1 MFQVLLRSPRISRV
15 GRFSRMVAVQCGA
28 RYERRLRGG
37 KMKAFWRKV
46 PEARRSKKRGSASMR
61 QNPRAPAIAECFLS
75 RPRPPLGPARLP
87 FKIICSSHPPPS
99 PSSVDIQRYALGV
112 LSGLRASGLG
122 FPHGDTPARS
132 SSRLVRLRAG
142 PSRPFRAGSA
152 TRLARV
158 SCDRASARPF
168 RAPPSLQRIL
178 TLQKEML

>member
-1 MFQVLLRSPRISRV
+1 MTSPKTQLI
-15 GRFSRMVAVQCGA
+15 
-28 RYERRLRGG
+28 LD
-37 KMKAFWRKV
+37 
-46 PEARRSKKRGSASMR
+46 
-61 QNPRAPAIAECFLS
+61 
-75 RPRPPLGPARLP
+75 
-87 FKIICSSHPPPS
+87 SHDYLNDHYS

-168 RAPPSLQRIL
+168 RAPPSLQRLL
-178 TLQKEML
+178 TLQKELLCFDFCKNPVLPNSRGTAGGSSPSPLENTHTARALRPPYAALKRPASCRQTGQFLRQ

>member
-1 MFQVLLRSPRISRV
+1 
-15 GRFSRMVAVQCGA
+15 
-28 RYERRLRGG
+28 
-37 KMKAFWRKV
+37 
-46 PEARRSKKRGSASMR
+46 MR
-61 QNPRAPAIAECFLS
+61 QSPRAPANAECFLS

-87 FKIICSSHPPPS
+87 FRIICSSHPPPS
-99 PSSVDIQRYALGV
+99 PSSVDTQRYALGV

-168 RAPPSLQRIL
+168 RAPPSLQRLL
-178 TLQKEML
+178 TLQKETAFDFCTVSLLPNTGDGGRDTLRAPKEHTHTQTKGSALSAGLYARFERPASC